1 MTISD
6 LMHETQ
12 SALLGNKVRTSLTML
27 GIVIGIASVIS
38 MLAIG
43 DGSSASIQQSIQSIG
58 SNLVVISPGA
68 QRTPGSTVNTGRGSA
83 NTLTMD
89 DSTALAQ
96 DVTSAEAVAPDV
108 TVRGKQ

>member
-43 DGSSASIQQSIQSIG
+43 NGSSASIQASIQSIG
-58 SNLVVISPGA
+58 SNLVVIFSW
-68 QRTPGSTVNTGRGSA
+68 GSKDTGKYRQCW
-83 NTLTMD
+83 T
-89 DSTALAQ
+89 
-96 DVTSAEAVAPDV
+96 
-108 TVRGKQ
+108 GKCKHFDYG